1 MRTTQYLTAKNR
13 ISVITPAGAGPV
25 QCLET
30 SAERV
35 AAVMDALDD
44 VGSLIS
50 NQCFSHPDALTQ
62 DSITAYALALM
73 QLRECACAAGLGRLT
88 KACDALAVTVARL
101 IEDKNCACRD
111 KCEAL
116 TRFVT
121 HAHAMLQLSADTP
134 PQRTLPVGAAHT
146 LADKAIIGAG
156 RYSSL
161 RAWH

>member
-1 MRTTQYLTAKNR
+1 MRTTQYLTAKHR
-13 ISVITPAGAGPV
+13 INVITPAGAGPV

-35 AAVMDALDD
+35 ASVMDALDD

-50 NQCFSHPDALTQ
+50 NRCFSHPDALTQ
-62 DSITAYALALM
+62 DNITAYALALM
-73 QLRECACAAGLGRLT
+73 RLRECACAAGLGRLT

-101 IEDKNCACRD
+101 IDDKNCACHN

-121 HAHAMLQLSADTP
+121 HAHAMLQLSADTSNP
-134 PQRTLPVGAAHT
+134 HTPPVGAAHT

-156 RYSSL
+156 RPSSL
-161 RAWH
+161 RARH

>member
-1 MRTTQYLTAKNR
+1 MRTTQYLTAKNK
-13 ISVITPAGAGPV
+13 ISVIMPAGAVRV

-30 SAERV
+30 SAERI

-121 HAHAMLQLSADTP
+121 HAHAMLQLSANTTP
-134 PQRTLPVGAAHT
+134 HRTLPV
-146 LADKAIIGAG
+146 GAG

-161 RAWH
+161 RARH